1 MLRHKNDSGIYIRSI
16 DERVCS
22 LQVYK
27 PGSATHMKNQFSPLK
42 QNVTHVCTIFVTA
55 FKIKLHTYEDI
66 VFQG

>member
-27 PGSATHMKNQFSPLK
+27 PGSATHMKNQFSPLETK
-42 QNVTHVCTIFVTA
+42 CNSCVHYICNGF
-55 FKIKLHTYEDI
+55 
-66 VFQG
+66 